1 MGDFLEERRKEKRR
15 SEDKEK
21 DPKKKTNPRGCRQ
34 KY

>member
-1 MGDFLEERRKEKRR
+1 MGDFLEKRRGEKRR